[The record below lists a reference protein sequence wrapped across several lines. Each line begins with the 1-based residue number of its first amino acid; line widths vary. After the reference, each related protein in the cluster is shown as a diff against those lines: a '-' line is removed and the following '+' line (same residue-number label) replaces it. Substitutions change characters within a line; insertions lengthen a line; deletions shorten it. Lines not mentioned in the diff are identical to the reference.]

1 MPAEPQP
8 ITLAQVVRRAVD
20 VCDPEGGSE
29 SLAALLER
37 LEDED
42 EPVSAVGDVEEVV
55 SAAVNSVGDPDID
68 PELAMAGALV
78 TYLAH
83 RRDELG
89 EEPVELL
96 RLATRAEFDA
106 KPPYVVAQW
115 LRAQAIEW

>member
-8 ITLAQVVRRAVD
+8 VPLVQVIHRAVE
-20 VCDPEGGSE
+20 VCDPAGASE

-42 EPVSAVGDVEEVV
+42 EPVTAVEDVEEVV
-55 SAAVNSVGDPDID
+55 SEAVNSVGDPDID
-68 PELAMAGALV
+68 PELAMTEAV
-78 TYLAH
+78 ITYLAH

-96 RLATRAEFDA
+96 RLATRAEFDG
-106 KPPYVVAQW
+106 KPPPVVADW
-115 LRAQAIEW
+115 LTAQGIRW